1 MIRDML
7 DLLASDDWLINDKDV
22 QTAKGAYEFPL
33 TFNELKTS
41 IKRRKLIRNGR

>member
-22 QTAKGAYEFPL
+22 QIAKGAYEYPL
-33 TFNELKTS
+33 TFKELRTS
-41 IKRRKLIRNGR
+41 IKRKKLLNGK

>member
-22 QTAKGAYEFPL
+22 QIAKGAYEYPL
-33 TFNELKTS
+33 TFKEVKYNY
-41 IKRRKLIRNGR
+41 KRRKLIRNGR